1 MGRALNLS
9 QFQHNVTDGTTTVG
23 TGFVVNG
30 SAKAWVNFNGTGTIV
45 ARDSLNLDSLVDNGT
60 GTYTVNFASH
70 FGDGDYSYAGTGRD
84 GGSTAA
90 CVSLEGSATPAASS
104 IKIVAVVPNVALRDT
119 DIITFNV
126 FGDLA

>member
-1 MGRALNLS
+1 MSTLT
-9 QFQHNVTDGTTTVG
+9 VTNIKA
-23 TGFVVNG
+23 TGETASR
-30 SAKAWVNFNGTGTIV
+30 SATGIAAAWVNFNGTGTV
-45 ARDSLNLDSLVDNGT
+45 AIRDSNGNVSSITDNAT
-60 GTYTVNFASH
+60 GTYTVNFTNA
-70 FGDGDYSYAGTGRD
+70 FGDGDYSYAGVGRD

-119 DIITFNV
+119 DRITLNV